1 MKNKHVGFIVLAAA
15 LLVFFIVLSFNNA
28 LESIV
33 NETCTHGITC
43 PMQTTLTNQKVIS
56 YSLMGVFFIAGL
68 YLILFGKENEGIGHD
83 GHGKQKKALKNIV
96 LDEDEKNIISVVT
109 DAEGSAYQ
117 SDIIAK
123 SQMSKVKVSRILDK
137 LEGKGV
143 IERKRRGMTNIV
155 ILK

>member
-1 MKNKHVGFIVLAAA
+1 MLVLIIV
-15 LLVFFIVLSFNNA
+15 ISFNNA

-33 NETCTHGITC
+33 NETCTHGISC

-68 YLILFGKENEGIGHD
+68 YLILFGKDQDLPEGH
-83 GHGKQKKALKNIV
+83 KQRKLSKNIV
-96 LDEDEKNIISVVT
+96 LDEDEKKIIAVVSEG
-109 DAEGSAYQ
+109 EGSAYQ
-117 SDIIAK
+117 SDIITK
-123 SQMSKVKVSRILDK
+123 SELSKVKVSRILDK